1 MISLFTPTHDARYLG
16 AAHDSLLAQVGAP
29 AWEWVIVPNGNA
41 VEMPAAV
48 RDDPRVRIVPAPA
61 GLEREGVGALKR
73 FACQHCRGD
82 ILFELGLMY
91 ATGRDCDVDV
101 VAAHKWFNIA
111 AIKGSSRAAELRA
124 ELSSAMTKPEL
135 VKALRDAREWMT
147 AH

>member
-1 MISLFTPTHDARYLG
+1 MISLFTPPHDARYLG

-61 GLEREGVGALKR
+61 GLEREGVGALKH

-82 ILFELGLMY
+82 ILFELDHDDLL
-91 ATGRDCDVDV
+91 APTALAEVRDAVDREGAGFV
-101 VAAHKWFNIA
+101 YSDFCEFRAD
-111 AIKGSSRAAELRA
+111 GSSRTYLANHGWQQYEV
-124 ELSSAMTKPEL
+124 EFQ
-135 VKALRDAREWMT
+135 
-147 AH
+147 